1 MAIEHISDPEDP
13 RLDDFRDIRDRDLRG
28 RQGIFIGE
36 QGLVVE
42 RMLDRPEHIRSVLV
56 SETKRP
62 WLEGALAARG
72 NPEVDCLVVPPDIVE
87 CIAGFDLHRGVL
99 ASGNRAAI
107 EATSL
112 DAIIPAPDRPA
123 TVLCCDS
130 INNMD
135 NIGMLFRTAAAFGV
149 NAVLLSPDCHDPLY
163 RKSLRVSIGHALTVP
178 FLRSSDWAADLH
190 RLRSTFDTTL
200 IGASIG
206 AGSRPL
212 ADMAPPRRVALV
224 VGSEYSGLG
233 PDSLDACDHLVRIPM
248 APGVDS
254 LNVAVASAVML
265 DRLSRAPRS

>member
-1 MAIEHISDPEDP
+1 MAIEHINDPGDP

-42 RMLDRPEHIRSVLV
+42 RMLDRPERIRSVLV
-56 SETKRP
+56 SETKKP
-62 WLEGALAARG
+62 WLEEALAARG
-72 NPEVDCLVVPPDIVE
+72 NPEVDCVVVPTDIVE
-87 CIAGFDLHRGVL
+87 RIAGFDLHRGVL
-99 ASGNRAAI
+99 ASGNRASI
-107 EATSL
+107 ETHSL
-112 DAIIPAPDRPA
+112 DDIIPKPDQPA

-149 NAVLLSPDCHDPLY
+149 DAVLLSPDCHDPLY

-178 FLRSSDWAADLH
+178 FLRSDDWAADLG
-190 RLRSTFDTTL
+190 RLRTTFCTTVV
-200 IGASIG
+200 GASTG
-206 AGSRPL
+206 AASRPL
-212 ADMAPPRRVALV
+212 AEVTPPGRVALV
-224 VGSEYSGLG
+224 VGSEFAGLG
-233 PDSLDACDHLVRIPM
+233 SDSLAACDHLARIPM

-265 DRLSRAPRS
+265 DHFSRALRS